1 MGVADDGGGVAGR
14 FCKRREE
21 VERQEPAAKPTE
33 AREPSGQVPV
43 EELSKML
50 SQALEKE
57 DYEKAAKIRDELN
70 KRNG

>member
-1 MGVADDGGGVAGR
+1 
-14 FCKRREE
+14 
-21 VERQEPAAKPTE
+21 
-33 AREPSGQVPV
+33 VPV

-50 SQALEKE
+50 AQALDKE

>member
-1 MGVADDGGGVAGR
+1 
-14 FCKRREE
+14 
-21 VERQEPAAKPTE
+21 
-33 AREPSGQVPV
+33 SGQVPV